1 MDAAR
6 SAPNLRETG
15 ICDLPY
21 DILFELVHYLA
32 AQDMTYL
39 LSTCRTLHKY
49 LHEISLWQH
58 FSARYGLRDLSHFHG
73 LSFYTVYTQLLHAY
87 APLCGFWASD
97 HPYRGNIMEFRLT
110 VDEDYA
116 GIVGESWVF
125 PDSSSPDTRLLRPQ
139 YMPVVTIG
147 FQPPPRCM
155 ADKGSN
161 GSGTVS
167 VYCDL
172 AHPSNADID
181 SCHLSRIEVLSSTQ
195 DGYFMQNYRRSF
207 PHPDF
212 PWEGASW
219 YEGERGMPRLKVS
232 TPVSVDQ
239 HELVRIYPA
248 VRLPLVF
255 STPTK
260 HLKPPAISITCPHK
274 DFRGSFEPP
283 IPFEDLTPAPP
294 RYYPLKCE
302 IRIGIDPESDEWK
315 PESLVGLWIG
325 DYGPNGLEVL
335 YLSWHPDAMEVHA
348 HKITGDIHVP
358 RGVCSWKLQ
367 VSSEGVVHLGFD
379 IPARRVF
386 AGAGTVSDRGYPRP
400 EHLPVLI
407 GVVGPDKISV
417 WWGPLNH
424 FQSYVRYKG
433 REDA

>member
-1 MDAAR
+1 
-6 SAPNLRETG
+6 
-15 ICDLPY
+15 
-21 DILFELVHYLA
+21 
-32 AQDMTYL
+32 
-39 LSTCRTLHKY
+39 
-49 LHEISLWQH
+49 
-58 FSARYGLRDLSHFHG
+58 
-73 LSFYTVYTQLLHAY
+73 
-87 APLCGFWASD
+87 
-97 HPYRGNIMEFRLT
+97 
-110 VDEDYA
+110 
-116 GIVGESWVF
+116 
-125 PDSSSPDTRLLRPQ
+125 
-139 YMPVVTIG
+139 
-147 FQPPPRCM
+147 
-155 ADKGSN
+155 
-161 GSGTVS
+161 
-167 VYCDL
+167 
-172 AHPSNADID
+172 
-181 SCHLSRIEVLSSTQ
+181 
-195 DGYFMQNYRRSF
+195 
-207 PHPDF
+207 
-212 PWEGASW
+212 
-219 YEGERGMPRLKVS
+219 MPRLKIS

-386 AGAGTVSDRGYPRP
+386 AGAGTVSDRGFPRP